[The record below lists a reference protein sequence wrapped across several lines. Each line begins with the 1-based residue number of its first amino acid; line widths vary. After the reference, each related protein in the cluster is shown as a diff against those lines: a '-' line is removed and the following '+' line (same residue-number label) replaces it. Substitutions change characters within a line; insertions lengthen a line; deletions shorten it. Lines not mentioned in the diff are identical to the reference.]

1 MSPRLRRTLIILPL
15 LAVLA
20 WLGAR
25 WWQAKRSAPVAAA
38 AAAATAPGAS
48 AASAVPRLELAPADV
63 LRVQTLTLTREVPVT
78 GQVKAVQTA
87 VLKAKVAGELQSLSV
102 REGDAVRAGQVLGQ
116 IDPTELEWRLRQAQ
130 QQADASQAQL
140 DVAERALAN
149 NRALVGQGF
158 ISPTALDTSQ
168 ANANGARASWQAA
181 RSAVE
186 LARKARADASLLAP
200 ISGLVSQR
208 LVQPGERLPVDARV
222 LEIVDL
228 SRLELEAA
236 VAPQAVPQL
245 QLGARATLTVEGLAT
260 PLTARVARLNPSATA
275 GSRTVTAY
283 LTLDPHPALRQGLFA
298 QGQIELGQQSAL
310 AVPSS
315 AIRRDQPQPYL
326 LVLEGDQARQRSVSL
341 GLSGQADGVAMTQ
354 ILSGVREG
362 EQVLAAQ
369 AGAVRSG
376 TLVRLP
382 QAVASGQA
390 QPTPPA
396 AATAPSASAATAQ
409 PGASAPASR

>member
-38 AAAATAPGAS
+38 AAAPGAS

-298 QGQIELGQQSAL
+298 QGQIELGQQRAL

-341 GLSGQADGVAMTQ
+341 GPSGQAGGVAMTQ

-362 EQVLAAQ
+362 ERVLAAQ

-382 QAVASGQA
+382 QAAAPGQA
-390 QPTPPA
+390 RPTPPA
-396 AATAPSASAATAQ
+396 AATAPSAAAATAQ

>member
-25 WWQAKRSAPVAAA
+25 WWQAKRSPPAAA
-38 AAAATAPGAS
+38 APGAS

-298 QGQIELGQQSAL
+298 QGQIELGQQRAL

-341 GLSGQADGVAMTQ
+341 GLSGQAGGVAMTQ

-382 QAVASGQA
+382 QAAAPGQA